1 MLVFVLFVLEEFVEG
16 NMPFL
21 EIDLFPKYL

>member
-16 NMPFL
+16 NMPVL
-21 EIDLFPKYL
+21 EIDLLPKHL